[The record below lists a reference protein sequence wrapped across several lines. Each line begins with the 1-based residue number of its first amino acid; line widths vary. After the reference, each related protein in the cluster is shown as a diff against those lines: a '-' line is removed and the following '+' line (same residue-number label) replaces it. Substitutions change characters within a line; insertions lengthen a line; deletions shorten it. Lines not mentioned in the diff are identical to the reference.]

1 MRKKNTHFLLL
12 NSKTIMFGLVR
23 KFVTLYN
30 DLLTCIDKLLVPQWL
45 LPLIANLSSFC
56 FVVRET
62 YLSDMY
68 HADLIEAFKK
78 VSEYEQ
84 EILQSQT
91 VDTFL

>member
-1 MRKKNTHFLLL
+1 MRKKTHTFLLL

-30 DLLTCIDKLLVPQWL
+30 DLLTCIDKLLVPQWV
-45 LPLIANLSSFC
+45 LPLIENLSSFC

-78 VSEYEQ
+78 
-84 EILQSQT
+84 
-91 VDTFL
+91 